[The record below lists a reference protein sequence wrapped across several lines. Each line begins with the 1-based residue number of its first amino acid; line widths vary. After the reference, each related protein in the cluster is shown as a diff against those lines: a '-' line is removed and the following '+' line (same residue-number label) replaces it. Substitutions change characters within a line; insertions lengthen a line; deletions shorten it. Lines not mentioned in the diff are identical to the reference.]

1 LLACPIL
8 GYGKGI
14 QHTYPDKTLLKHLK
28 INHMKK
34 TNYLLL
40 LSITFML
47 MTASC
52 GKDGAVGP
60 AGQTGPQGPAGIAG
74 TAGTA
79 GTSGAKGATGVTG
92 VTGATG
98 TANVIYSDW
107 IKPVSYKKDTVFG
120 TYNFYYD
127 IAASKITQAILD
139 NGSVIVYGKLDGYVS
154 SIWPTNQVS
163 ALPIEITYM
172 DGATADIDSWS
183 DYCTVGNI
191 RINLASSLN
200 AYGSISNAHQFRYV
214 IIPGGVHTLGSINP
228 KNYNQVKQALH
239 LKD

>member
-1 LLACPIL
+1 
-8 GYGKGI
+8 
-14 QHTYPDKTLLKHLK
+14 
-28 INHMKK
+28 MKK

-60 AGQTGPQGPAGIAG
+60 VGATGPSGPQG

-79 GTSGAKGATGVTG
+79 GVAGATGTAGAKGATGGIGATG
-92 VTGATG
+92 TAGATGTTGATGATGATG

-107 IKPVSYKKDTVFG
+107 IKPVSYIKDTVFN
-120 TYNFYYD
+120 TYHLYAD
-127 IAASKITQAILD
+127 ITASKITQAILD
-139 NGSVIVYGKLDGYVS
+139 NGTVLVYAKLDGYNPA
-154 SIWPTNQVS
+154 IWPTSQVS
-163 ALPIEITYM
+163 QMPVSITYQFSSAPGSTIYN
-172 DGATADIDSWS
+172 DFWS
-183 DYCTVGNI
+183 ALSTVGNI
-191 RINLASSLN
+191 RIDFVDNQNYYNSVSNL
-200 AYGSISNAHQFRYV
+200 HQFRYI